1 MQPGEIGRDGD
12 GGVQQEAVRV
22 GRRIA
27 RNVRKGRHLEGD
39 RRGPR
44 DVVVHEYAMIL
55 RVSPGTTLGA
65 LRAVVIGERPG
76 QCLAGVQ
83 LAGRQRRIGRLCVER
98 RQSVKQGAAGRWW
111 IEWQPEG

>member
-1 MQPGEIGRDGD
+1 VWEGASP
-12 GGVQQEAVRV
+12 ATS
-22 GRRIA
+22 
-27 RNVRKGRHLEGD
+27 RKVVTWKAIVGD
-39 RRGPR
+39 REMSWCMNM
-44 DVVVHEYAMIL
+44 HEYAMIL

-98 RQSVKQGAAGRWW
+98 RQSVKQGAAGRR
-111 IEWQPEG
+111 